1 MFFLPFFPPPLFPSF
16 SFAPIPRPNF
26 FPPHPFLFFILPFS
40 FIVPPP
46 TKFSAFSQ
54 VFRVTGSGSKKSG
67 RISSL
72 TESLSRDDYLFLSL
86 SVMHEGRRSGICIYR
101 STKKRQQRRNS
112 RLIENQLSTVDS
124 VRSKQRFGKWP
135 FDYRLVF
142 VSSAKNPV
150 SLLLL
155 LRRRK
160 IPDFRANPGRWR
172 LHSQPRIIR
181 E

>member
-1 MFFLPFFPPPLFPSF
+1 MFVACFRHRRAGNVKTFPIRIDSNPLFSLSLPVFFLPFFPPPLFPSF

-54 VFRVTGSGSKKSG
+54 VFRVTGSGSKKSR

-72 TESLSRDDYLFLSL
+72 TESLSRDDYLFVSL

-124 VRSKQRFGKWP
+124 VRSKQRFGK
-135 FDYRLVF
+135 
-142 VSSAKNPV
+142 
-150 SLLLL
+150 
-155 LRRRK
+155 
-160 IPDFRANPGRWR
+160 
-172 LHSQPRIIR
+172 
-181 E
+181 